1 MKNIVVSIP
10 NSLLAGGI
18 VMQLKKNSNF
28 RVYREDDPRGIDNFC
43 SGADLDVL
51 LVEVREQSPHT
62 LAEWLVRYE
71 TIKKRCEYCHFV
83 VIVDENTSPELAE
96 QVTRARNDLLIDAFL
111 YSSVT
116 GEYLSAVVDSL

>member
-43 SGADLDVL
+43 SGVDLDVL

-62 LAEWLVRYE
+62 LAEWLERYE
-71 TIKKRCEYCHFV
+71 AIKKRCEYSRFV

>member
-1 MKNIVVSIP
+1 LKNIVVSIP

-18 VMQLKKNSNF
+18 VMQLKKSNF
-28 RVYREDDPRGIDNFC
+28 RVYREDDPRGIEDFC
-43 SGADLDVL
+43 IGADLDVL
-51 LVEVREQSPHT
+51 LVEVREQSPYT
-62 LAEWLVRYE
+62 LAEWLERYE
-71 TIKKRCEYCHFV
+71 AIKKRCEYSRFV

>member
-1 MKNIVVSIP
+1 MKNIVVSTP

-28 RVYREDDPRGIDNFC
+28 RVYREDDPKGIEDLC
-43 SGADLDVL
+43 MGTDLDVL
-51 LVEVREQSPHT
+51 LVEIRENSPYT
-62 LAEWLVRYE
+62 LEEWLRRYE
-71 TIKKRCEYCHFV
+71 TIKKRCRYSCFA
-83 VIVDENTSPELAE
+83 VIVDENTSPGLAE
-96 QVTRARNDLLIDAFL
+96 QVTRARNDLRIDAFL